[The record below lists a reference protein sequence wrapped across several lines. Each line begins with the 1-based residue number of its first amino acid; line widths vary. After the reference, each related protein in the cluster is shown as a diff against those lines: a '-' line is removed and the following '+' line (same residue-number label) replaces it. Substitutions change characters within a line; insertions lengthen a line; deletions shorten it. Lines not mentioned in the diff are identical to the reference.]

1 MLRSPQ
7 PLWATNTPAFLQ
19 CHRCLTCPH
28 ISTIHLDLNFVRK
41 LQNLSFNGQG
51 PEAGVTTAFTLWN
64 REVIGIG
71 ALMTLHSILSQN
83 KDAIVKQWFEKV
95 VSSYPDDTA
104 RFLKSQKDPFANPVG
119 QTTIAGL
126 TALFDIILNGMD
138 QETAISFLDPIIRI
152 RAVQKFTPT
161 RATRFILDLKPI
173 VRDMLKERLSV
184 SDRVQELLALE
195 DRIDE
200 LALLAFDIFML
211 CREKVFE
218 LKANEMRNRTYR
230 AFARAGL
237 IAESADNPS

>member
-1 MLRSPQ
+1 
-7 PLWATNTPAFLQ
+7 
-19 CHRCLTCPH
+19 
-28 ISTIHLDLNFVRK
+28 
-41 LQNLSFNGQG
+41 
-51 PEAGVTTAFTLWN
+51 
-64 REVIGIG
+64 
-71 ALMTLHSILSQN
+71 MTLYSCLN
-83 KDAIVKQWFEKV
+83 KDKTAIVDQWFEKV
-95 VSSYPDDTA
+95 VSTYPEDTA

-126 TALFDIILNGMD
+126 AALFDLILEGID
-138 QETAISFLDPIIRI
+138 RQAAISFLDPIIRI

-173 VRDMLKERLSV
+173 IRKIVQQRLSV
-184 SDRVQELLALE
+184 ADSMQELLALE

-200 LALLAFDIFML
+200 LALLAFDIFMS